1 MKNVTSRSNG
11 NPRVCLS
18 LLVHPDVRRKRR
30 EIIMETDGKPNG
42 LKKKTIHQPNN
53 TPPSSERGRLER
65 LHARIRTDRID
76 RVIGYTHVRCAIY
89 ILLSLWTVV
98 AHARKH

>member
-1 MKNVTSRSNG
+1 MSLSFGPPGRAAETTG
-11 NPRVCLS
+11 NNYGN
-18 LLVHPDVRRKRR
+18 RR
-30 EIIMETDGKPNG
+30 EAEWTE
-42 LKKKTIHQPNN
+42 KKTIHQPNN

-76 RVIGYTHVRCAIY
+76 RVIGYTHVRCVIY